1 MARKPAKFV
10 MQKQGNRLVAAGDL
24 QQRMYTAFVSGL
36 PDGAVFTVTIS
47 EHKQPKS
54 LAQLGYW
61 YGVLMPFAEQEFLA
75 QGYDTLATLEV
86 DLETNCTTM
95 DMTFKHLFGRATH
108 SVIVPEKRV
117 MSVDEMSHL
126 IDFTVTYLAKKL
138 GVCAPQPEHDICLTS
153 TK

>member
-10 MQKQGNRLVAAGDL
+10 MHKQGSRLVAAGEL
-24 QQRMYTAFVSGL
+24 QARMYKAFVDGL

-54 LAQLGYW
+54 LTQLGYW
-61 YGVLMPFAEQEFLA
+61 YGVLMPFAAQELRA
-75 QGYDTLATLEV
+75 AGYDSLATLEV
-86 DLETNCTTM
+86 DLETNADTT
-95 DMTFKHLFGRATH
+95 DLVFKRLFQSATH
-108 SVIVPEKRV
+108 SKDLPEKRR
-117 MSVDEMSHL
+117 MSVDEMSLL
-126 IDFTVTYLAKKL
+126 IDFTVTWLAKKL

>member
-10 MQKQGNRLVAAGDL
+10 MQKQGNRLIAAGDL

-47 EHKQPKS
+47 EHRQPKS

-61 YGVLMPFAEQEFLA
+61 YGVLMPFAEQEFRA
-75 QGYDTLATLEV
+75 QGYNTLATLEV
-86 DLETNCTTM
+86 DLETNSATM
-95 DMTFKHLFGRATH
+95 DMTFKHLFQHATQ
-108 SVIVPEKRV
+108 SIIVPKKRV